1 MTPPGTSRIDGRP
14 GVLQAHDATIQ
25 HSSEDRTMWDYSD
38 KVKDH
43 FFNPRN
49 VGELPDAN
57 AVGDVGSIACGDA
70 LRIYLKVDENQ
81 RIVDVRFKTFGCGSA
96 IASASALTE
105 MVKGKSLDEALRI
118 TNQDIAD
125 YLGGLPPE
133 KMHCSVMGREA
144 LEAAVANYQGL
155 SRKHLH
161 EEDEGRI
168 ICHCFGV
175 TEGLIR
181 KVVRE
186 NNLSSIEEVTNYTK
200 AGGGCQSCHND
211 IDEIIQEV
219 KKERLG
225 RTQEPAP
232 KRKMTNVER
241 ILKIREVLEEEIRP
255 SLQQDGGDIELVD
268 VDGRRVLVALRGV
281 CASCPSSTLTLKG
294 AVEARLREFVDEEL
308 EVEEVRS

>member
-1 MTPPGTSRIDGRP
+1 
-14 GVLQAHDATIQ
+14 
-25 HSSEDRTMWDYSD
+25 MWDYSD

-105 MVKGKSLDEALRI
+105 MVKGKSLDEAMKI
-118 TNQDIAD
+118 TNQDIAE

-161 EEDEGRI
+161 EEDEGRL

-186 NNLSSIEEVTNYTK
+186 NNLSTIEEVTNYTK

-211 IDEIIQEV
+211 IDEIIMEV
-219 KKERLG
+219 QKERQG
-225 RTQEPAP
+225 RTQAPAP

-268 VDGRRVLVALRGV
+268 VDGHRVLVALRGV
-281 CASCPSSTLTLKG
+281 CASCPSSTLTIKG
-294 AVEARLREFVDEEL
+294 AVEARLREFVDDEL